1 LPLLE
6 VSIEDDVFNTSIYGH
21 NDKVLEDDG
30 TEASDSTEN
39 IPVMTVPP
47 EEAIQMEKCIVFTDT
62 LMSLLK
68 ELHRRICKRPGCDR
82 VLDYCKTYVGT
93 WGCSAGHKGS
103 RWAAQPSC
111 DKIELGISCLLLLCC
126 CLETCILKWG

>member
-1 LPLLE
+1 
-6 VSIEDDVFNTSIYGH
+6 
-21 NDKVLEDDG
+21 
-30 TEASDSTEN
+30 
-39 IPVMTVPP
+39 MTVSP

-82 VLDYCKTYVGT
+82 VLDYRKTYVGT

-111 DKIELGISCLLLLCC
+111 DKIRAGYLMLASALLLSGNLYAKVGLMFRFCK
-126 CLETCILKWG
+126 LQYFSKTLFT